1 VEKTGSQE
9 SPSQPSG
16 RCIILAFYPSS
27 CTYSSECWAVAERY
41 TPYWCS
47 WSMVSAKAV
56 KNQMVPSCAE
66 WWCETENQATA
77 SEPHLSTIV
86 QARRISLF
94 SHIARMPDETEAKKI
109 LIAPP
114 LANGPPSYY
123 TDEDHKLSRRTWNP
137 ILTSPWM
144 KQLKWLRIVHSLVTF
159 GATYS

>member
-1 VEKTGSQE
+1 
-9 SPSQPSG
+9 
-16 RCIILAFYPSS
+16 
-27 CTYSSECWAVAERY
+27 
-41 TPYWCS
+41 
-47 WSMVSAKAV
+47 MVSAKAV

-114 LANGPPSYY
+114 HWRTGRPLTTRMKTINYPGGPEIQY
-123 TDEDHKLSRRTWNP
+123 
-137 ILTSPWM
+137 
-144 KQLKWLRIVHSLVTF
+144 
-159 GATYS
+159 